1 MGAKSGVYH
10 CIVIRCSLLLL
21 TLSSVFCLSV
31 TIVSPAKTAEPIEM
45 SFGLW
50 TPVHPSSHVVDAGP
64 DPPSGFP
71 LTWKTWKTPGIL

>member
-10 CIVIRCSLLLL
+10 CVVIRCSLLLL

-31 TIVSPAKTAEPIEM
+31 TVVSPAKTAEPIEM

-50 TPVHPSSHVVDAGP
+50 TPVEPSNHVVDGVP
-64 DPPSGFP
+64 DPSCGGAAHC
-71 LTWKTWKTPGIL
+71 TV